1 MLLEGLSEASLPE
14 WSDQL
19 FIDSQ
24 ILNGLAL
31 WLVSRQDPSTGA
43 FKRSAQEIYDV
54 RMRVSDVI
62 CEGEGLKYD
71 VNGGRMFSRTCEGR
85 TVKS

>member
-24 ILNGLAL
+24 ILNSLAL
-31 WLVSRQDPSTGA
+31 WLVSRQDPITGA
-43 FKRSAQEIYDV
+43 FTRSAQEIYDV
-54 RMRVSDVI
+54 RMRVSDVTFDRE
-62 CEGEGLKYD
+62 CSK
-71 VNGGRMFSRTCEGR
+71 VRC
-85 TVKS
+85 